1 MKQIIKSSNSIL
13 ILISL
18 FIFSLCLN
26 SCNEDCDC
34 EEIVPELF
42 QVDLSEFKLIRVKQ
56 YEVICGVEID
66 DQEIDSVLELGIV
79 LSQNLDP
86 ELDVN
91 AERRLVADSVVEEFV
106 GIVGELAT
114 ATSYHLRAYAITKL
128 DTNYSEQISFTTIAE
143 NGTRGTVT
151 DVDGNTYETLILGG
165 LEWMLENLKV
175 THYRD
180 GSDIVT
186 GVSDEDYGDI
196 DFGSYG
202 IYPNRKINGFESD
215 EEVLAAYGALYNWY
229 AVIDERGLS
238 PEGWHIPTDQ
248 DWIELEIFLGMSK
261 AQAYDTDFR
270 GSDQGAML
278 KSTNTLPDPHP
289 SWKEGNIAT
298 NSTGFN
304 AISGGARYEN
314 GNFGYKEWYTS
325 FWTSTEVGTSSAWAR
340 TLSFD
345 KAKIARNINHKNLG
359 YSIRCVKD

>member
-1 MKQIIKSSNSIL
+1 
-13 ILISL
+13 
-18 FIFSLCLN
+18 
-26 SCNEDCDC
+26 
-34 EEIVPELF
+34 
-42 QVDLSEFKLIRVKQ
+42 
-56 YEVICGVEID
+56 
-66 DQEIDSVLELGIV
+66 
-79 LSQNLDP
+79 
-86 ELDVN
+86 
-91 AERRLVADSVVEEFV
+91 
-106 GIVGELAT
+106 
-114 ATSYHLRAYAITKL
+114 
-128 DTNYSEQISFTTIAE
+128 
-143 NGTRGTVT
+143 
-151 DVDGNTYETLILGG
+151 
-165 LEWMLENLKV
+165 MLENLKV

-196 DFGSYG
+196 DLGSYG

-289 SWKEGNIAT
+289 SCKEGNIAT

-314 GNFGYKEWYTS
+314 GNFGYKELVHQ
-325 FWTSTEVGTSSAWAR
+325 F
-340 TLSFD
+340 LDFD
-345 KAKIARNINHKNLG
+345 RSGDQQCLGKNL
-359 YSIRCVKD
+359 IVR